1 MAVPVRCGV
10 PDAAELVV
18 VVGRRTGILTLSLL
32 DRRVETLSIIEEGVR
47 AVVRR
52 AGSALGVPGRAS
64 VPETG
69 VLGVETEPTAD
80 SYLSAK
86 VRRVGAGKEGVEA
99 SVEEDIVLGARRV
112 EELVTEGLVMELP
125 RVRRP

>member
-1 MAVPVRCGV
+1 M
-10 PDAAELVV
+10 VV
-18 VVGRRTGILTLSLL
+18 VRRTGILTLSLL
-32 DRRVETLSIIEEGVR
+32 DKRVETFSIIEEGVR

-52 AGSALGVPGRAS
+52 VGSALGVPGRAS

-69 VLGVETEPTAD
+69 VLDVETEPTAD

-99 SVEEDIVLGARRV
+99 SVEEDIALETRRV
-112 EELVTEGLVMELP
+112 EEFVTEGLVMELP